1 MSDPNAFTYN
11 YSAKEQAEIKKI
23 REKYAPGTVDSPEG
37 KLERIRRSDTGVTQK
52 GTAWALAL
60 GVIGTFVLGIGMC
73 CCLVW
78 EQFFLGILIGVPV
91 TAVLKILVSD
101 LITHCNR
108 VRQEKE
114 AASAAMEDKTE
125 DTI

>member
-11 YSAKEQAEIKKI
+11 HSAKEQAEIKKI

-37 KLERIRRSDTGVTQK
+37 KLERVRRLDASVTQK

-60 GVIGTFVLGIGMC
+60 GVIGTLVLGIGMC

-78 EQFFLGILIGVPV
+78 EQFFLGILIGLLGTLTLALAYPV
-91 TAVLKILVSD
+91 YTLIIARERKRIAPEILQLTD
-101 LITHCNR
+101 ELM
-108 VRQEKE
+108 QK
-114 AASAAMEDKTE
+114 
-125 DTI
+125 

>member
-37 KLERIRRSDTGVTQK
+37 KLERVRRLDTGVTQK

-60 GVIGTFVLGIGMC
+60 GVIGTLVLGIGMC

-78 EQFFLGILIGVPV
+78 EQFFLGILIGLLGTLTLALAYPV
-91 TAVLKILVSD
+91 YTLIIARERKRIAPEILQLTD
-101 LITHCNR
+101 ELM
-108 VRQEKE
+108 QK
-114 AASAAMEDKTE
+114 
-125 DTI
+125 

>member
-23 REKYAPGTVDSPEG
+23 REKYAPRTVDSPEG
-37 KLERIRRSDTGVTQK
+37 KLERVRRLDAGVTQK

-60 GVIGTFVLGIGMC
+60 GVIGTLVLGIGMC

-78 EQFFLGILIGVPV
+78 EQFFLGILIGLLGTLTLALAYPV
-91 TAVLKILVSD
+91 YTLIIARERKRIAPEILQLTD
-101 LITHCNR
+101 ELM
-108 VRQEKE
+108 QK
-114 AASAAMEDKTE
+114 
-125 DTI
+125 

>member
-37 KLERIRRSDTGVTQK
+37 KLERVRRLDAGVTQK

-60 GVIGTFVLGIGMC
+60 GVIGTLVLGIGMC
-73 CCLVW
+73 CCLIW
-78 EQFFLGILIGVPV
+78 ELFFLGILIGLLGTLTLALAYPV
-91 TAVLKILVSD
+91 YTLIIARERKRIAPEILQLTD
-101 LITHCNR
+101 ELI
-108 VRQEKE
+108 QK
-114 AASAAMEDKTE
+114 
-125 DTI
+125 

>member
-23 REKYAPGTVDSPEG
+23 REKYAPRTVDSPEG
-37 KLERIRRSDTGVTQK
+37 KLERVRRLDAGVTQK

-60 GVIGTFVLGIGMC
+60 GVVGTLVLGIGMC

-78 EQFFLGILIGVPV
+78 EQFFLGILIGLLGTLTLALAYPV
-91 TAVLKILVSD
+91 YTLIIARERKRIAPEILQLTD
-101 LITHCNR
+101 ELM
-108 VRQEKE
+108 QK
-114 AASAAMEDKTE
+114 
-125 DTI
+125 

>member
-37 KLERIRRSDTGVTQK
+37 KLERVRRLDAGVTQK

-60 GVIGTFVLGIGMC
+60 GVIGTLVLGIGMC

-78 EQFFLGILIGVPV
+78 EQFFLGILIGLLGTLTLALAYPV
-91 TAVLKILVSD
+91 YTLIIARERKRIAPEILQLTD
-101 LITHCNR
+101 ELM
-108 VRQEKE
+108 QK
-114 AASAAMEDKTE
+114 
-125 DTI
+125 

>member
-37 KLERIRRSDTGVTQK
+37 KLERVRRLDASVTQK

-60 GVIGTFVLGIGMC
+60 GVIGTLVLGIGMC

-78 EQFFLGILIGVPV
+78 EQFFLGILIGLLGTLTLALAYPV
-91 TAVLKILVSD
+91 YTLIIARERKRIAPEILQLTD
-101 LITHCNR
+101 ELM
-108 VRQEKE
+108 QK
-114 AASAAMEDKTE
+114 
-125 DTI
+125 